1 MKNTLALL
9 LMVFGISGCLSTP
22 PEQLKASGE
31 DFPILLTCELGA
43 LISYITLKDDGT
55 GSAIFNRNGSQSYLE
70 ASKTEKLWKIR
81 SYELKPNSIAFSLGV
96 FGGFFML
103 NRTTA
108 QASLVNSGGV
118 TNDGPCFKGFK
129 EYEKQL

>member
-1 MKNTLALL
+1 MKQTLALV

-55 GSAIFNRNGSQSYLE
+55 GSAIFNGINLGPVTSGINDASNGV
-70 ASKTEKLWKIR
+70 APFAW
-81 SYELKPNSIAFSLGV
+81 
-96 FGGFFML
+96 
-103 NRTTA
+103 
-108 QASLVNSGGV
+108 
-118 TNDGPCFKGFK
+118 
-129 EYEKQL
+129 